1 MACSQSSP
9 FPSPTQD
16 PSPTPPPSATA
27 SRHTPIVQVGLDDVL
42 HPWFREQQISQAQR
56 VLASASSA
64 ACARAARTGLPPSAR
79 PAAWACA
86 LGLPPQPPQP
96 QPEAAGVARPAAGC
110 YLASR
115 RDEDVLRVLCE
126 GVERQQLLVDALTC
140 GDTAAVAASEHYFL
154 FADAIR
160 RAGCTQGYG
169 LEPAPH
175 DCRPAILLAFSRDAS
190 ICRNAR
196 GAPLPRLAM
205 EGRGGRLHAYP
216 PSGVLPFCGLAA
228 LAAPLAF
235 LYSSPAAAYRVF
247 AALYCRHWM
256 FSAFAGYLSPGETL
270 LLWDRVIG
278 FDSLL
283 PLPLLAVAVV
293 TRDLILAAASPEEL
307 TEAVED
313 LGEIRVVPLLQALLF
328 DA

>member
-175 DCRPAILLAFSRDAS
+175 DCRPSGGLGRWARRVGARRRLTRAS
-190 ICRNAR
+190 ACTGMCACTVMLHAGPSSWRSA
-196 GAPLPRLAM
+196 ATPASAATP
-205 EGRGGRLHAYP
+205 GGR
-216 PSGVLPFCGLAA
+216 
-228 LAAPLAF
+228 
-235 LYSSPAAAYRVF
+235 R
-247 AALYCRHWM
+247 CR
-256 FSAFAGYLSPGETL
+256 GRL
-270 LLWDRVIG
+270 
-278 FDSLL
+278 
-283 PLPLLAVAVV
+283 
-293 TRDLILAAASPEEL
+293 
-307 TEAVED
+307 
-313 LGEIRVVPLLQALLF
+313 
-328 DA
+328 